1 MNKYDFKN
9 TVANINETKINDFNT
24 IYESCKNL
32 AEINSTYTVNIIFA
46 EELSEL
52 MQAILKLERWC
63 LGDEFLRCEYEEIV
77 NNLYEELADV
87 IIMMLQ
93 FVYKNEIDYNKLTDK
108 ISEKI
113 IRTYETKFGEE

>member
-1 MNKYDFKN
+1 MNNSNFIIDES
-9 TVANINETKINDFNT
+9 VINDFNT

-52 MQAILKLERWC
+52 IQSTLKAERWIC
-63 LGDEFLRCEYEEIV
+63 GDEFLRCEFKDIIDS
-77 NNLYEELADV
+77 LYEELADV
-87 IIMMLQ
+87 IISALQ